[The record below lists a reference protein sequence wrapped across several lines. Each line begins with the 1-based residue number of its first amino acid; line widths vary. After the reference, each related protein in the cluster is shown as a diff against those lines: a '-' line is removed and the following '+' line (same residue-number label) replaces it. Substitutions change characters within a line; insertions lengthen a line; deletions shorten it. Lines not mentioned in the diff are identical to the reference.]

1 MTQAPRAGGVPP
13 GRGSHARN
21 LTPPVAVPPTPHP
34 AMAGAPVSGEVSRRL
49 PEILALV
56 AEDLAR
62 VEREFDTHLG
72 SDVEIIETVGR
83 YIAEGGGKRIR
94 PALFLLCTRLCEY
107 RGDRHILFAS
117 VFELIH
123 TATLVH
129 DDIIDGAEMR
139 RGRRSVNA
147 RWGSHLTVLLGDYLY
162 LKSMTLALTA
172 DDLKLIRI
180 LCDITL
186 TMIEGELMQA
196 DCNGSIDITEAEH
209 LEIIRRKTAVLFS
222 GCGRVAA
229 ELSHAGADRVKAL
242 ESYALH
248 LGMAYQIVDDL
259 LDLTATESVL
269 GKPVASDLKEGRL
282 TLPLIYLL
290 ERGAEE
296 HRRKVGMV
304 LREGGFQTVRREEI
318 LELLHRHGTLERT
331 RRLAVGHSE
340 AAVRALEAF
349 PETPVRRALGD
360 VARLMTSRER

>member
-1 MTQAPRAGGVPP
+1 MTQAPRAGSATP
-13 GRGSHARN
+13 RASSRASR
-21 LTPPVAVPPTPHP
+21 LTPPVTP
-34 AMAGAPVSGEVSRRL
+34 ASEVSRRL
-49 PEILALV
+49 PGILALV
-56 AEDLAR
+56 ADDLAR
-62 VEREFDTHLG
+62 VEREFDAHLG

-83 YIAEGGGKRIR
+83 YIADGGGKRIR
-94 PALFLLCTRLCEY
+94 PALLLLCAKLCEY
-107 RGDRHILFAS
+107 RGDRHVLFAS

-172 DDLKLIRI
+172 DDLRLIRI

-196 DCNGSIDITEAEH
+196 DRNGSLDITEAEH
-209 LEIIRRKTAVLFS
+209 LEIIRRKTAMLFS
-222 GCGRVAA
+222 GCGKVAA
-229 ELSHAGADRVKAL
+229 ELACVDAARVSAL
-242 ESYALH
+242 ESYALN

-290 ERGAEE
+290 ERGVEE
-296 HRRKVGMV
+296 HRRKLVIV
-304 LREGGFQTVRREEI
+304 LRDGGFQTVPREEI
-318 LELLHRHGTLERT
+318 LDLLQRNGTLERT
-331 RRLAVGHSE
+331 RRLAVQHSE
-340 AAVRALEAF
+340 AAVRALDAF
-349 PETPVRRALGD
+349 ADGPIRRALVD
-360 VARLMTSRER
+360 VAHLMTSRER

>member
-1 MTQAPRAGGVPP
+1 MTSLAHGASGAAPLRSTAAGTVLL
-13 GRGSHARN
+13 AD
-21 LTPPVAVPPTPHP
+21 
-34 AMAGAPVSGEVSRRL
+34 
-49 PEILALV
+49 ILGLV
-56 AEDLAR
+56 GDDLAR
-62 VEREFDTHLG
+62 VEREFDSNLG

-94 PALFLLCTRLCEY
+94 PALFLLCTRLCGY
-107 RGDRHILFAS
+107 RGDRHVLFAS

-129 DDIIDGAEMR
+129 DDVIDGAEVR
-139 RGRRSVNA
+139 RGRTSVNS

-172 DDLKLIRI
+172 DDLRIIKI

-196 DCNGSIDITEAEH
+196 DRNGSIDITEAEH

-229 ELSHAGADRVKAL
+229 ELSGLDAARMSAL
-242 ESYALH
+242 ESYALN
-248 LGMAYQIVDDL
+248 LGMAYQLIDDL
-259 LDLTATESVL
+259 LDFTSTESVL

-290 ERGAEE
+290 QEGMEQ
-296 HRRKVGMV
+296 HREKIGRV
-304 LREGGFQTVRREEI
+304 LSDGGFGSVDRQEILDLVRRS
-318 LELLHRHGTLERT
+318 GTLQKT
-331 RRLAVGHSE
+331 QRLAVRYGQESISC
-340 AAVRALEAF
+340 LDAF
-349 PETPVRRALGD
+349 PDSPARRALTD
-360 VARLMTSRER
+360 IARFITARDR

>member
-1 MTQAPRAGGVPP
+1 MTAAGRAGG
-13 GRGSHARN
+13 A
-21 LTPPVAVPPTPHP
+21 HP
-34 AMAGAPVSGEVSRRL
+34 APSTGAPQSIPAAPGMVGPDKARL
-49 PEILALV
+49 AEILALIGD
-56 AEDLAR
+56 DLAK
-62 VEREFDTHLG
+62 VERDFDRHLG

-94 PALFLLCTRLCEY
+94 PALFLLCSRLCGDT
-107 RGDRHILFAS
+107 GDRHILFAS

-139 RGRRSVNA
+139 RGRTSVNS

-172 DDLKLIRI
+172 DDLRIIRI

-196 DCNGSIDITEAEH
+196 DRNGAIDLTEAEH

-229 ELSHAGADRVKAL
+229 ELALVSADQARAL
-242 ESYALH
+242 ESYALN
-248 LGMAYQIVDDL
+248 LGMAYQLVDDM
-259 LDLTATESVL
+259 LDFTATESVL

-290 ERGAEE
+290 EGGSVEQRQKIGA
-296 HRRKVGMV
+296 V
-304 LREGGFQTVRREEI
+304 LRDGGFTTVPREEI
-318 LELLHRHGTLERT
+318 LEMVNRGGTLERT
-331 RRLAVGHSE
+331 RRLALSYSHKAS
-340 AAVRALEAF
+340 AALDAFPPSAVRQALKDLTRF
-349 PETPVRRALGD
+349 VTLRD
-360 VARLMTSRER
+360 H

>member
-1 MTQAPRAGGVPP
+1 MPGVTAPDK
-13 GRGSHARN
+13 AR
-21 LTPPVAVPPTPHP
+21 LA
-34 AMAGAPVSGEVSRRL
+34 
-49 PEILALV
+49 EILALV
-56 AEDLAR
+56 EGDLVK
-62 VEREFDTHLG
+62 VEREFDRHLG
-72 SDVEIIETVGR
+72 SDIEIIETVGR

-94 PALFLLCTRLCEY
+94 PALFLLCSRLCGYAGE
-107 RGDRHILFAS
+107 RHILFAS

-139 RGRRSVNA
+139 RGRSSVNS

-172 DDLKLIRI
+172 DELRIIRT

-196 DCNGSIDITEAEH
+196 DCNGSIDLTEAEH

-229 ELSHAGADRVKAL
+229 QLALVGPVQAQAL
-242 ESYALH
+242 ETYALN
-248 LGMAYQIVDDL
+248 LGMAYQLVDDL
-259 LDLTATESVL
+259 LDFTATESVL

-290 ERGAEE
+290 EKGVAE
-296 HRRKVGMV
+296 HRQKIGAV
-304 LREGGFQTVRREEI
+304 LREGGFTTVPCHEI
-318 LELLHRHGTLERT
+318 LDMVNRHGTLERT
-331 RRLAVGHSE
+331 RLLAVSYSRK
-340 AAVRALEAF
+340 AASALDAF
-349 PETPVRRALGD
+349 EPSPVRQALKD
-360 VARLMTSRER
+360 MARFVTLRDH

>member
-1 MTQAPRAGGVPP
+1 MSAAPRAGGT
-13 GRGSHARN
+13 ARP
-21 LTPPVAVPPTPHP
+21 LRTTPAAGHP
-34 AMAGAPVSGEVSRRL
+34 ESASASKTLNG
-49 PEILALV
+49 ILALIGD
-56 AEDLAR
+56 DLAR
-62 VEREFDTHLG
+62 VEREFDSHLG

-94 PALFLLCTRLCEY
+94 PALFLLCTKLCEY
-107 RGDRHILFAS
+107 EGDRHILFAS

-139 RGRRSVNA
+139 RGRSSVNS

-172 DDLKLIRI
+172 DDLRVIKI

-196 DCNGSIDITEAEH
+196 DSNGSLEITEKEH
-209 LEIIRRKTAVLFS
+209 LEIIRRKTAMLFS

-229 ELSHAGADRVKAL
+229 ELAVMPTRKVQAL
-242 ESYALH
+242 ESYAMN
-248 LGMAYQIVDDL
+248 LGMAYQVVDDL
-259 LDLTATESVL
+259 LDFTATESVL

-290 ERGAEE
+290 EKGLPE
-296 HRRKVGMV
+296 HRAMVSSV
-304 LREGGFQTVRREEI
+304 LRDGAFETVARQEI
-318 LELLHRHGTLERT
+318 LDLLVSHGTLERT
-331 RRLAVGHSE
+331 RRLALSFSE
-340 AAVRALEAF
+340 QAVQALSVFEDSPA
-349 PETPVRRALGD
+349 RQALSEI
-360 VARLMTSRER
+360 ARFITARDY